1 MQTIKSISIS
11 NGTPAMAFPL
21 TVIVIIS
28 MCKDAYEDRKRHIED
43 ASENEAECEV
53 YDKASKTFKKKM
65 WREIRVG
72 NVVKVKENEMIPCD
86 LITLNSSDPKGVL
99 YVETKGLDGET
110 NLKIKSVHKTF
121 LEEFKTDSD
130 ISKLKGQI
138 LCERPNNAI
147 YKFEGYA
154 EGVVT
159 SHQEKISLNNDFQI
173 LRGMSLRNTNSI
185 YGICIFTGHD
195 TKVMQNS
202 A

>member
-1 MQTIKSISIS
+1 
-11 NGTPAMAFPL
+11 MAFPL

-28 MCKDAYEDRKRHIED
+28 MCKDAYEDKKRHDED
-43 ASENEAECEV
+43 AAENNRMVLV
-53 YDKASKTFKKKM
+53 YDAKSKSFKEKM
-65 WREIRVG
+65 WRDIRVG
-72 NVVKVKENEMIPCD
+72 QIVKVKDGEMIPCD

-121 LEEFKTDSD
+121 LEEFKTDED
-130 ISKLKGQI
+130 VSKLKGQI

-154 EGVVT
+154 EGVVA

-173 LRGMSLRNTNSI
+173 LRGMSLRNTESI
-185 YGICIFTGHD
+185 YGVVIFTGHD
-195 TKVMQNS
+195 TKVM
-202 A
+202 